1 MKMICSQCEVEL
13 KPFKNGVSVIETEGN
28 PPKPFR
34 IYEAD
39 MWVCPMCGIKI
50 VTGFGQPVSRS
61 YETTWYRD
69 LQAALSNGTIIYS
82 HQEPVDLPVQDLEMD
97 GPRLIDVI

>member
-1 MKMICSQCEVEL
+1 
-13 KPFKNGVSVIETEGN
+13 
-28 PPKPFR
+28 
-34 IYEAD
+34 
-39 MWVCPMCGIKI
+39 
-50 VTGFGQPVSRS
+50 VTGFGQPVARS